1 MPYELAVDLSSLHVH
16 STRISLK
23 KATGE
28 NYSQIAFGLDFKNI
42 QLPIVI

>member
-1 MPYELAVDLSSLHVH
+1 MYIVLELVL
-16 STRISLK
+16 I
-23 KATGE
+23 KATGK